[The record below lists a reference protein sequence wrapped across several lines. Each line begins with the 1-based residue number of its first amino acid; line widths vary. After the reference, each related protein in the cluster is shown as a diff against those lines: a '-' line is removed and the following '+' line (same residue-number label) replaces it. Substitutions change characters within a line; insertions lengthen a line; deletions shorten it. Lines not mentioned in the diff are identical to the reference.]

1 MLKCQIIIFVYDKMP
16 YTIKKVNN
24 EYQLILSK
32 NKKVLGTHKSKKEAQ
47 KQISAIEISKI
58 KRKLGVS

>member
-1 MLKCQIIIFVYDKMP
+1 MP
-16 YTIKKVNN
+16 YTIKKVKN
-24 EYQLILSK
+24 EYQLILDK
-32 NKKVLGTHKSKKEAQ
+32 NKKILGTHKSKKEAQ

>member
-24 EYQLILSK
+24 EYQLILDK